1 MATNYTFSSYTDN
14 SILFRILKTRASN
27 IQLVSVYKDGS
38 CQTVKAS
45 GYYGMNASFFNS
57 GSNKAIQ
64 NVAVQNGKTVGT
76 GQLVP
81 TIDNNGWTMDGGVNL
96 IGSSAITW
104 NGSALNW
111 LTGIH
116 YSTDSGIP
124 MASNTW
130 AQGGIGLY
138 LCDQDW
144 KNKYLD
150 EFSAEAYPPAT
161 EADARTGILI
171 NKSTKYVYLFA
182 TSYAIT
188 VSVLRTAMMNYAG
201 LTEGGSA
208 GSWAAI
214 LTDGGRSTQLYCG
227 EGSMIATFARAVPQ
241 IIALRNET

>member
-1 MATNYTFSSYTDN
+1 M
-14 SILFRILKTRASN
+14 
-27 IQLVSVYKDGS
+27 
-38 CQTVKAS
+38 
-45 GYYGMNASFFNS
+45 
-57 GSNKAIQ
+57 
-64 NVAVQNGKTVGT
+64 AVQNGKTVGT

-116 YSTDSGIP
+116 YSTDSSIP

-161 EADARTGILI
+161 EADARTGIVI

>member
-1 MATNYTFSSYTDN
+1 MAANYTFSSYTDN

-116 YSTDSGIP
+116 YS
-124 MASNTW
+124 
-130 AQGGIGLY
+130 
-138 LCDQDW
+138 
-144 KNKYLD
+144 
-150 EFSAEAYPPAT
+150 AEGYPAAT